1 MSAPMTP
8 ADFDEAIRTI
18 RARDRRYAEG
28 AYYFVREA
36 LDVTVKAFRKPRSGT
51 ARHVTGQELLEGI
64 RAHALVEF
72 GPMAARVLATWNLHR
87 TEDFGAVVFHLVDA
101 GVLGRTDEDRPED
114 FAHGYDFD
122 TAFRAPFRPRRRR
135 ALARPAA
142 HPAHPT
148 ERSPRKP

>member
-1 MSAPMTP
+1 MSTPMTP
-8 ADFDEAIRTI
+8 ADFDEAIRKI
-18 RARDRRYAEG
+18 RARDPRYAED
-28 AYYFVREA
+28 AYHFVREA

-64 RAHALVEF
+64 RAHALAEF
-72 GPMAARVLATWNLHR
+72 GPMTARVLATWNLHR

-101 GVLGRTDEDRPED
+101 GVLGRTEEDRPED

-135 ALARPAA
+135 APARPT
-142 HPAHPT
+142 AHPT
-148 ERSPRKP
+148 ERRSREP